1 LKIEKDNNKSSL
13 SKNDGTLKAGSWV
26 VFGKLL
32 SRFIDFALLLI
43 LGRILTPDD
52 FGLVALAMAPVFI
65 IEAVLSIPIAQAIL
79 SHPKVN
85 RATYDTAFTL
95 SIIRGLILG
104 TVLIT
109 LSFPMAQYFED
120 ERLTSLICVL
130 AIAPILRGAISPR
143 IADYMRRMD
152 FRPEFLMDLIGK
164 ITAFIIAAFIAY
176 KTKSYW
182 AIAATTVVAPIIM
195 NVLSYII
202 APYKPHF
209 SMKDWPH
216 FSDILGWNTVSQILQ
231 ATSWQADR
239 ILLGR
244 SISSTD
250 LGRYTMAHEFSRFPH
265 QIIARPITGPIM
277 ASFSNSEN
285 EAVLKQKLLSYTRN
299 LFTVIAPI
307 AVGISLLSEPFIM
320 LTLGVSWITAALYL
334 KWLALAYVL
343 AIPIIPLAPLAL
355 SKNKT
360 IYIALRSFIEFA
372 IKLPALIIGINLY
385 GVWGAIGAGALAHFI
400 TILVSFKIIKE
411 LCSATIREQVSGFFP
426 CLLSLSILFF
436 GVSWAAPKN
445 WSTFSPSQ
453 LFLWMTAL
461 VIFGCLLYITPLVT
475 IWFMKG
481 KPDGLET
488 QIIAILKKA
497 PTRKR

>member
-152 FRPEFLMDLIGK
+152 
-164 ITAFIIAAFIAY
+164 Y
-176 KTKSYW
+176 YS
-182 AIAATTVVAPIIM
+182 AI
-195 NVLSYII
+195 
-202 APYKPHF
+202 
-209 SMKDWPH
+209 
-216 FSDILGWNTVSQILQ
+216 
-231 ATSWQADR
+231 
-239 ILLGR
+239 
-244 SISSTD
+244 
-250 LGRYTMAHEFSRFPH
+250 
-265 QIIARPITGPIM
+265 
-277 ASFSNSEN
+277 
-285 EAVLKQKLLSYTRN
+285 
-299 LFTVIAPI
+299 
-307 AVGISLLSEPFIM
+307 
-320 LTLGVSWITAALYL
+320 
-334 KWLALAYVL
+334 
-343 AIPIIPLAPLAL
+343 
-355 SKNKT
+355 
-360 IYIALRSFIEFA
+360 
-372 IKLPALIIGINLY
+372 
-385 GVWGAIGAGALAHFI
+385 
-400 TILVSFKIIKE
+400 
-411 LCSATIREQVSGFFP
+411 
-426 CLLSLSILFF
+426 
-436 GVSWAAPKN
+436 
-445 WSTFSPSQ
+445 
-453 LFLWMTAL
+453 
-461 VIFGCLLYITPLVT
+461 
-475 IWFMKG
+475 
-481 KPDGLET
+481 
-488 QIIAILKKA
+488 
-497 PTRKR
+497 